1 MANEAG
7 TAKVATIATDIDKVV
22 VAIRKLGVGGDTAM
36 TADTRLRDDLG
47 LDSANLIELT
57 VIVHTLYG
65 VDLGRRAAERN
76 ALPTTVGDVAALMAS
91 P

>member
-1 MANEAG
+1 MASDAE
-7 TAKVATIATDIDKVV
+7 KVV
-22 VAIRKLGVGGDTAM
+22 VAIRKLGIGGDTAM

-47 LDSANLIELT
+47 LDSASLIELT
-57 VIVHTLYG
+57 VIIHTMYG

-76 ALPTTVGDVAALMAS
+76 ALPATVGDIAALMAA

>member
-1 MANEAG
+1 MASD
-7 TAKVATIATDIDKVV
+7 TARVASIATDIDKVV
-22 VAIRKLGVGGDTAM
+22 VAIRKLGIGGDTGM

-47 LDSANLIELT
+47 LDSASLIELT
-57 VIVHTLYG
+57 VIIHTLYG

-76 ALPTTVGDVAALMAS
+76 ALPSTVGDVAALMAA

>member
-1 MANEAG
+1 MGSDA
-7 TAKVATIATDIDKVV
+7 AKVATIATDIDKVV

-36 TADTRLRDDLG
+36 TAATHLRDDLG
-47 LDSANLIELT
+47 LDSASLIELT

-76 ALPTTVGDVAALMAS
+76 ALPSTVGDIAALMAGS
-91 P
+91 